1 MKNSKFYTI
10 VILAGVLVMLGAYQ
24 QGRLNADSA
33 IAPAK
38 IAVVNV
44 TKVIKT
50 CDKFKKW
57 QDAKQKEVEQ
67 IEAEFKAMK
76 DELAALNENL
86 KIRTPGSE
94 DHRKL
99 AKDFVEKKAALQAKD
114 SAYKEI
120 WDNEKEMWTEQLY
133 QQLLGVI
140 DKVATQKGLDI
151 VIANEE
157 FNLKDPMRPEIMQTI
172 VTKKLL
178 YHNSKYD
185 ITDEVL
191 AALDATE

>member
-24 QGRLNADSA
+24 QGKLNADSA

-57 QDAKQKEVEQ
+57 QDAKQKEVQE
-67 IEAEFKAMK
+67 IEAEFKAMQE
-76 DELAALNENL
+76 ELAALNENL

-99 AKDFVEKKAALQAKD
+99 AKQFVEKKTTLQAKD
-114 SAYKEI
+114 AAYKEV
-120 WDNEKEMWTEQLY
+120 WENEKELWTEQLY

-140 DKVATQKGLDI
+140 DKVAVQKGLDI

-157 FNLKDPMRPEIMQTI
+157 LNLEDPMRPEIMQTI

-191 AALDATE
+191 AALDATK

>member
-1 MKNSKFYTI
+1 MMNSKFYMI
-10 VILAGVLVMLGAYQ
+10 AILVGVLVMFGAYQ
-24 QGRLNADSA
+24 QGRLTADSA
-33 IAPAK
+33 VAPAK
-38 IAVVNV
+38 VAVVDI

-50 CDKFKKW
+50 CEKFKKW
-57 QDAKQKEVEQ
+57 QDEKQKEIQ
-67 IEAEFKAMK
+67 KIEDEFKVMRE
-76 DELAALNENL
+76 ELSALNENL

-99 AKDFVEKKAALQAKD
+99 AKEFTEKKATLQAKD
-114 SAYKEI
+114 AAYKEI
-120 WDNEKEMWTEQLY
+120 WENEKEQWTEQLY
-133 QQLLGVI
+133 QQILSVI

-157 FNLKDPMRPEIMQTI
+157 LNLADPMRPEIMQTI

-185 ITDEVL
+185 ITDEILV
-191 AALDATE
+191 ALNATD